1 MEIPDEVTDDKILEM
16 IESHRETAEE
26 VFAKLED
33 DEEAMPVLIIYAINQ
48 KTQELEAIVV
58 GVAGDGSM
66 QELMENTGKMFAKEF
81 SDLLPYCITFSSEAW
96 MAKFKSDE
104 EGEKAY
110 EKYGKIS
117 KFPKSM
123 KKESLIIAALSL
135 DGRGTLMTYDIK
147 RKAGKRSIKLGFY
160 KPVIDKKQDSRLL
173 FAFYKGYVEA

>member
-1 MEIPDEVTDDKILEM
+1 MDIPDEVTDDRILEM
-16 IESHRETAEE
+16 VEAHRETAEE

-33 DEEAMPVLIIYAINQ
+33 DEEAMPVLIIHGVNED
-48 KTQELEAIVV
+48 THEHEAVVV
-58 GVAGDGSM
+58 GVSGEGSM
-66 QELMENTGKMFAKEF
+66 QEMIEKVGKMYKEKF
-81 SDLLPYCITFSSEAW
+81 SGMLPYCVTFSSEAW

-123 KKESLIIAALSL
+123 KKESLIIAALSI

-160 KPVIDKKQDSRLL
+160 KPVIDKKQDSPLL
-173 FAFYKGYVEA
+173 FAFYRGYVEA